1 MNALDRVALSTP
13 EERALR
19 AVALAAPLVFVALVP
34 LAGGVFHPVFT
45 AVAVALA
52 VLVALLPEG
61 NAALGLVLYLG
72 VLWMLSVPGHLDG
85 WTLAAAV
92 NLYLL
97 HLACT
102 LLSLGPP
109 GHRPDRT
116 LLTLWWRRSVLCVG
130 AAVLVWAA
138 ARVVAFLDLPP
149 SGAAV
154 GLALVLLLAWVTL
167 LTVRLARER
176 SGDGARGMS

>member
-1 MNALDRVALSTP
+1 VNPLDRVALSTP
-13 EERALR
+13 EERAMR
-19 AVALAAPLVFVALVP
+19 AVVLGSALVFLALVP
-34 LAGGVFHPVFT
+34 LGGGVFHPVFC

-52 VLVALLPEG
+52 VLVALLPES

-72 VLWMLSVPGHLDG
+72 VLWLLSMPGHLDG

-92 NLYLL
+92 DLYVL

-109 GHRPDRT
+109 GHRPDGA
-116 LLTLWWRRSVLCVG
+116 LLGLWWRRSVLCLG

-138 ARVVAFLDLPP
+138 ARVVAFLHLPP

-154 GLALVLLLAWVTL
+154 GLALVLLLGWLAV
-167 LTVRLARER
+167 LTGRLAGER
-176 SGDGARGMS
+176 GRDGPQ